1 MIGVSPA
8 MRPPDR
14 CTAEHNR
21 QLREDHR
28 GRKDARC
35 KPGRLGT
42 ARSSPSPSSAL
53 TPLDST
59 SLPPELRSADV
70 RPRSTPVAWIS
81 PDRRVARVFRE
92 RSIMCS
98 SQCTERA
105 LSRGDEFPSEPVVHN
120 RTLNIEAG
128 VATLFTSDV
137 LIANSETQL
146 VVRRGFP
153 CETPQRR
160 SSKCDQTSGTC
171 GGGSLVRR
179 PPTSA
184 SVSTPDCRSY
194 RWATATR
201 TCYPRASRD

>member
-1 MIGVSPA
+1 MPPQSRRIPVQTRRQLCAAAHNCIYVHRPIMCSGGVVIGVSPA
-8 MRPPDR
+8 MRPPGR

-21 QLREDHR
+21 QRREDHR
-28 GRKDARC
+28 GRQRC
-35 KPGRLGT
+35 ESNPGRLGT

-92 RSIMCS
+92 PSIMCS

-105 LSRGDEFPSEPVVHN
+105 LSRGNKFPSEPVVHN

-128 VATLFTSDV
+128 LVA
-137 LIANSETQL
+137 ANHK
-146 VVRRGFP
+146 
-153 CETPQRR
+153 RR
-160 SSKCDQTSGTC
+160 SFRQRIHARS
-171 GGGSLVRR
+171 R
-179 PPTSA
+179 
-184 SVSTPDCRSY
+184 TPSEV
-194 RWATATR
+194 AAA
-201 TCYPRASRD
+201 PA